1 MFPMTITIHSDEELA
16 LILNAVQG
24 QKTVPEIKKP
34 GTADPAAAKPET
46 KKQEKAAPTAETSQ
60 SSTGTTSA
68 PSDAVQ
74 DSPAPSGTGESTGSR
89 TYSVDDA
96 KALTMKIVSSRGR
109 DVAVQLLQKYGVPV
123 AAKLAP
129 EQIAPFCED
138 AEKVLA

>member
-1 MFPMTITIHSDEELA
+1 MFPMTITVHSDEELA

-24 QKTVPEIKKP
+24 QKTVSKA
-34 GTADPAAAKPET
+34 GTADPAAAKPEV
-46 KKQEKAAPTAETSQ
+46 KKQEMAAPAETSQ

-74 DSPAPSGTGESTGSR
+74 DSPAQSATGESTGKE
-89 TYSVDDA
+89 YSVDDA
-96 KALTMKIVSSRGR
+96 KALTMKIVSSKGR
-109 DVAVQLLQKYGVPV
+109 DAAVTLLQKYGVPV